1 MGLGNPGLQYATTR
15 HNVGFDAVDRILEF
29 ARGRWSAPAGIAGH
43 SASVAEAEIEGR
55 KVTFMKP
62 LTYMNL
68 SGGPVS
74 EWARAHSI
82 DRTDVLVYLDDVA
95 LPLGKIRLRERGS
108 DGGHRGLASVISS
121 LGGTDV
127 PRVRIGIRPLGLTA
141 PTAETPETRVADTLG
156 DDLRDF
162 VLAPFAADERPLVDE
177 VLSRVVSATRMI
189 LNEAGGMKKAM
200 SLYNAAPSPDD
211 PVRLDRDRS

>member
-1 MGLGNPGLQYATTR
+1 MGLGNPGLEYATTR
-15 HNVGFDAVDRILEF
+15 HNVGFDALDRIVEF
-29 ARGRWSAPAGIAGH
+29 AGGRWSAPAGIAGDL
-43 SASVAEAEIEGR
+43 ASVAEAEIEGQ
-55 KVTFMKP
+55 KVTLMKP

-121 LGGTDV
+121 LGGTDI
-127 PRVRIGIRPLGLTA
+127 PRVRIGIRPLALTE
-141 PTAETPETRVADTLG
+141 PTAVEKPETEVDHLE
-156 DDLRDF
+156 DF
-162 VLAPFAADERPLVDE
+162 VLAPFAADERPLVEE

-189 LNEAGGMKKAM
+189 LDEAGGMKKAM